1 MGKRIKKLK
10 KIRLHREGT
19 NTLLYGAIAIVLV
32 ALLLWYGFE
41 TKIPF
46 WIFAVVFGVVYGI
59 VVNFFRCPIRY
70 YPDEDTEKLVVAP
83 ADGKVVVIEEVEEN
97 KYFHDKRLMISI
109 FMSLWNVHANWFP
122 VDGKVKLVHH
132 QNGNYHKAWL
142 PKASEENEHADVL
155 ITTPEGT
162 DILCRQIAGAV
173 ARRIVTYAKEGED
186 CYIDEHLGFI
196 KFGSRVDV
204 YLPLDSEVCVKMGQ
218 STTGDQTVIA
228 RLN

>member
-70 YPDEDTEKLVVAP
+70 YPDEDT
-83 ADGKVVVIEEVEEN
+83 
-97 KYFHDKRLMISI
+97 
-109 FMSLWNVHANWFP
+109 
-122 VDGKVKLVHH
+122 
-132 QNGNYHKAWL
+132 
-142 PKASEENEHADVL
+142 
-155 ITTPEGT
+155 
-162 DILCRQIAGAV
+162 
-173 ARRIVTYAKEGED
+173 
-186 CYIDEHLGFI
+186 
-196 KFGSRVDV
+196 
-204 YLPLDSEVCVKMGQ
+204 
-218 STTGDQTVIA
+218 
-228 RLN
+228 